1 MSSDDRGVKVSGAIK
16 RYIQKNGS
24 VGDFGKALD
33 AAEPRPKAT
42 ASGAAKEQE
51 RIERRN
57 YAQRLSEALAVLAA
71 NLLRANGAFPGVLP
85 AEDGGGQESRAR
97 TGKGVKKLDVNYST
111 PELGLGLG
119 VSIKTINF
127 RDPKSVRY
135 TKNPTRLDNEL
146 RAEAMDYH
154 DRQPYSVLI
163 ALVFVPRDSCTDGD
177 ATNPRSRSSFAQIVN
192 VLRHRAGRAGPR
204 AEEQL
209 FERVFVGLYDLAPAR
224 VAFFDVTFDPVP
236 GTPPPLPRVGE
247 PDPRYLLPLDRLVAR
262 IVDIY
267 DTRNNVKPA
276 WEAGASTGVKS
287 LAALEEEGAIEPEDP
302 GEDLEVG
309 DD

>member
-1 MSSDDRGVKVSGAIK
+1 MSSDDRGPKVSGAIK
-16 RYIQKNGS
+16 QYIQKNGS

-33 AAEPRPKAT
+33 AAEPRPTAT
-42 ASGAAKEQE
+42 ASGAAKEQT

-127 RDPKSVRY
+127 RDPKSGRY

-146 RAEAMDYH
+146 RAEALDYH
-154 DRQPYSVLI
+154 DRQPYSVLV

-177 ATNPRSRSSFAQIVN
+177 ATNCYRARLLMSVCTDSPMVIASMATPRCAHDGHRVGGHPRGDSVMGIVRPASDSAPRDAHRAVEPVSRS
-192 VLRHRAGRAGPR
+192 
-204 AEEQL
+204 
-209 FERVFVGLYDLAPAR
+209 
-224 VAFFDVTFDPVP
+224 
-236 GTPPPLPRVGE
+236 
-247 PDPRYLLPLDRLVAR
+247 
-262 IVDIY
+262 
-267 DTRNNVKPA
+267 
-276 WEAGASTGVKS
+276 
-287 LAALEEEGAIEPEDP
+287 
-302 GEDLEVG
+302 
-309 DD
+309 